1 MARIFDSSFEGRDN
15 VTRKRHGLPWLPI
28 ELSSLRE
35 LYQEGKSLQEMC
47 EMLER
52 PATGTL
58 TKLVGVG
65 CLRREMDT
73 RSYRST
79 YYYRMPLAEDT
90 AAVNEAINQTTTKTT
105 TKTTEKEPAMT
116 AKLIE
121 NKVYINGTEATGLSD
136 KEIFVLIAKT
146 EDEIDKLKAIKTPSK
161 KLAAAIDKMQED
173 VVKLATYVDER

>member
-15 VTRKRHGLPWLPI
+15 VTRKRHGLPWLAA

-35 LYQEGKSLQEMC
+35 LFQEGKSLQEMC

-65 CLRREMDT
+65 CLRRETDP
-73 RSYRST
+73 RSYRSI
-79 YYYRMPLAEDT
+79 YYCRMPLAEDT
-90 AAVNEAINQTTTKTT
+90 AAVNEAINQTIQ
-105 TKTTEKEPAMT
+105 KETIMT

-121 NKVYINGTEATGLSD
+121 NKVYINGTDATGLSD

-146 EDEIDKLKAIKTPSK
+146 EVEIDKMKAIKTPSK

>member
-15 VTRKRHGLPWLPI
+15 VTRKRHGLPWLAA

-58 TKLVGVG
+58 AKLVGVG
-65 CLRREMDT
+65 CLTRETDT
-73 RSYRST
+73 RNYRST
-79 YYYRMPLAEDT
+79 YYCRMPLAEDT
-90 AAVNEAINQTTTKTT
+90 AAVNEAINQTTTETIQ
-105 TKTTEKEPAMT
+105 KEPAMT

-121 NKVYINGTEATGLSD
+121 NKVYINGTDATGLSD

-146 EDEIDKLKAIKTPSK
+146 EAEIDKMKAIKTPSK
-161 KLAAAIDKMQED
+161 KLAAAIDKLQED

>member
-1 MARIFDSSFEGRDN
+1 MAQIFDSSFESRDN
-15 VTRKRHGLPWLPI
+15 VTRKRHGLPWLTV
-28 ELSSLRE
+28 ELSRLRE
-35 LYQEGKSLQEMC
+35 LYQEGRSLQEMC

-65 CLRREMDT
+65 CLRRETDT
-73 RSYRST
+73 RSYQST
-79 YYYRMPLAEDT
+79 YYCRMPLAEDT
-90 AAVNEAINQTTTKTT
+90 AAVNEAINQTTQ
-105 TKTTEKEPAMT
+105 KEPAMT

-121 NKVYINGTEATGLSD
+121 NKVYINGTDATGLSD

-146 EDEIDKLKAIKTPSK
+146 EAEIDKMKAIKTPSK
-161 KLAAAIDKMQED
+161 KLAAAIDKLQED

>member
-1 MARIFDSSFEGRDN
+1 MTRIFDSSFEGRDN
-15 VTRKRHGLPWLPI
+15 VTRKRHGLPWLST
-28 ELSSLRE
+28 ELLRLRE
-35 LYQEGKSLQEMC
+35 LFQEGKSLQEMC

-58 TKLVGVG
+58 AKLVGVG
-65 CLRREMDT
+65 CLTRETDT
-73 RSYRST
+73 RSYRSI

-90 AAVNEAINQTTTKTT
+90 AAVNEAINQTT
-105 TKTTEKEPAMT
+105 EKEPAMT

-121 NKVYINGTEATGLSD
+121 NKVYINGTDATGLSD

-146 EDEIDKLKAIKTPSK
+146 EVEIDKMKAIKTPSK
-161 KLAAAIDKMQED
+161 KLAAAIDKLQED

>member
-1 MARIFDSSFEGRDN
+1 MARIFDSSFESRDN
-15 VTRKRHGLPWLPI
+15 VTRKRHGLPWLAA

-65 CLRREMDT
+65 CLRRETDT

-79 YYYRMPLAEDT
+79 YYCRMPLAEDT
-90 AAVNEAINQTTTKTT
+90 AAVNEAINQTI
-105 TKTTEKEPAMT
+105 EKEPTMT

-121 NKVYINGTEATGLSD
+121 NKVYINGTDATGLSD

-146 EDEIDKLKAIKTPSK
+146 EAEIDKMRAIKTPSK
-161 KLAAAIDKMQED
+161 KLAAAIDKLQED

>member
-15 VTRKRHGLPWLPI
+15 VTRKRRGLPWLPI

-35 LYQEGKSLQEMC
+35 LYQKGRSLQEMC
-47 EMLER
+47 ERLER
-52 PATGTL
+52 PAAGTL
-58 TKLVGVG
+58 AKLVAVG
-65 CLRREMDT
+65 CLRRETDY

-79 YYYRMPLAEDT
+79 YYYQMPLAEDT
-90 AAVNEAINQTTTKTT
+90 AAVNEAINQTT
-105 TKTTEKEPAMT
+105 EEEPTMT

-121 NKVYINGTEATGLSD
+121 NKVYINGTDATDLSD

-146 EDEIDKLKAIKTPSK
+146 EAEIDKLKAIKTPSK
-161 KLAAAIDKMQED
+161 KLAAAIDKLQGD

>member
-1 MARIFDSSFEGRDN
+1 MARIFDSSFESRDN

-35 LYQEGKSLQEMC
+35 LFQEGKSLQEMC
-47 EMLER
+47 EILER

-65 CLRREMDT
+65 CLRRETDA

-79 YYYRMPLAEDT
+79 YYCRMPLAEDT
-90 AAVNEAINQTTTKTT
+90 AAVNEAINQTTQ
-105 TKTTEKEPAMT
+105 KEPAMT

-121 NKVYINGTEATGLSD
+121 NKVYINGTDATGLSD

-146 EDEIDKLKAIKTPSK
+146 EAEIDKMRAIKTPSK
-161 KLAAAIDKMQED
+161 KLAAAIDKLQED

>member
-1 MARIFDSSFEGRDN
+1 MTRIFDSSFEGRDN
-15 VTRKRHGLPWLPI
+15 VTRKRHGLPWLAT

-65 CLRREMDT
+65 CLTRETDS
-73 RSYRST
+73 RSYRSI

-90 AAVNEAINQTTTKTT
+90 SAVNEAINQTTQ
-105 TKTTEKEPAMT
+105 KEPAMT

-121 NKVYINGTEATGLSD
+121 NKVYINGTDATGLSD

-146 EDEIDKLKAIKTPSK
+146 EAEIDKMKAIKTPSK
-161 KLAAAIDKMQED
+161 KLAAAIDKLQED

>member
-35 LYQEGKSLQEMC
+35 LYQNGKSLQEMC
-47 EMLER
+47 ERLER

-65 CLRREMDT
+65 CLRRETDT

-79 YYYRMPLAEDT
+79 YYCRMPIAEDT
-90 AAVNEAINQTTTKTT
+90 AAVNETINQTTQ
-105 TKTTEKEPAMT
+105 KEPAMT

-121 NKVYINGTEATGLSD
+121 NKVYINGTDATGLSD

-146 EDEIDKLKAIKTPSK
+146 EAEIDKMKAIKTPSK

>member
-15 VTRKRHGLPWLPI
+15 VTRKCHGMPWLST

-35 LYQEGKSLQEMC
+35 LYQEGKSLQEVC

-65 CLRREMDT
+65 CLRRETDP
-73 RSYRST
+73 RNYRSI

-90 AAVNEAINQTTTKTT
+90 AAVTEAINQTTQ
-105 TKTTEKEPAMT
+105 KEPTMT
-116 AKLIE
+116 VKLIE
-121 NKVYINGTEATGLSD
+121 NKVYINGTDATGLSD

-146 EDEIDKLKAIKTPSK
+146 EAEIDKMKAIKTSSK
-161 KLAAAIDKMQED
+161 KLAAAIDKLQED

>member
-1 MARIFDSSFEGRDN
+1 MTRIFDSSFEGRDN
-15 VTRKRHGLPWLPI
+15 VTRKRHGLPWLAA

-35 LYQEGKSLQEMC
+35 LFQEGRSLQEMC

-65 CLRREMDT
+65 CIRRETDT
-73 RSYRST
+73 RNYRST

-90 AAVNEAINQTTTKTT
+90 AAVNEAINQTETIQ
-105 TKTTEKEPAMT
+105 KEPTMT

-146 EDEIDKLKAIKTPSK
+146 EVEIDKMKAIKTPSK
-161 KLAAAIDKMQED
+161 NLAAAIDKMQED
-173 VVKLATYVDER
+173 VRKLATYVDER

>member
-15 VTRKRHGLPWLPI
+15 VTRKRHGLPWLPT

-35 LYQEGKSLQEMC
+35 LFQEGRSLQEMC

-65 CLRREMDT
+65 CLTRETDP
-73 RSYRST
+73 RSYRSI

-90 AAVNEAINQTTTKTT
+90 AAVNETINQTETTQ
-105 TKTTEKEPAMT
+105 KETIMT

-121 NKVYINGTEATGLSD
+121 NKVYINGTDATGLSD

-146 EDEIDKLKAIKTPSK
+146 EVEIDKMKAIKTPSK

>member
-15 VTRKRHGLPWLPI
+15 VTRKRHGLPWLAA

-35 LYQEGKSLQEMC
+35 LFQEGRSLQEMC

-65 CLRREMDT
+65 CLTRETDT
-73 RSYRST
+73 RNYRSI
-79 YYYRMPLAEDT
+79 YYYRMPLAEAT
-90 AAVNEAINQTTTKTT
+90 AAVNETINQTETIQ
-105 TKTTEKEPAMT
+105 KETIMT

-121 NKVYINGTEATGLSD
+121 NKVYINGTDATGLSD

-146 EDEIDKLKAIKTPSK
+146 EAEIDKMKAIKTPSK
-161 KLAAAIDKMQED
+161 KLAAAIDKLQED

>member
-15 VTRKRHGLPWLPI
+15 VTRKRHGLPWLAA

-35 LYQEGKSLQEMC
+35 LFQEGRSLQEMC

-65 CLRREMDT
+65 CIRRETDT
-73 RSYRST
+73 RNYRST

-90 AAVNEAINQTTTKTT
+90 AAVNEAINQTTTE
-105 TKTTEKEPAMT
+105 TTEKEPTMT

-121 NKVYINGTEATGLSD
+121 NKVYINGTDATGLSD

-146 EDEIDKLKAIKTPSK
+146 EVEIDKMKAIKTPSK
-161 KLAAAIDKMQED
+161 KLAAAIDKLQED

>member
-1 MARIFDSSFEGRDN
+1 MARIFDSSFESRDN
-15 VTRKRHGLPWLPI
+15 VTRKRHGLPWLTA

-35 LYQEGKSLQEMC
+35 LFQEGKSLQEMC
-47 EMLER
+47 EILER

-65 CLRREMDT
+65 CLRRETDT
-73 RSYRST
+73 RSYRSI

-90 AAVNEAINQTTTKTT
+90 AAVNETINQTETIQ
-105 TKTTEKEPAMT
+105 KEPAMT

-121 NKVYINGTEATGLSD
+121 NKVYINGTDATGLSD

-146 EDEIDKLKAIKTPSK
+146 EVEIDKMKAIKTPSK
-161 KLAAAIDKMQED
+161 KLAAAIDKLQED

>member
-15 VTRKRHGLPWLPI
+15 VTRKRHGLPWLAA

-35 LYQEGKSLQEMC
+35 LYQEGRSLQEMC

-58 TKLVGVG
+58 AKLVGVG
-65 CLRREMDT
+65 CLTRETDT
-73 RSYRST
+73 RNYRST
-79 YYYRMPLAEDT
+79 YYCRMPLAEDT
-90 AAVNEAINQTTTKTT
+90 AAVNETINQTETPQ
-105 TKTTEKEPAMT
+105 KEPAMT

-121 NKVYINGTEATGLSD
+121 NKVYINGTDATGLSD

-146 EDEIDKLKAIKTPSK
+146 EAEIDKMKAIKTPSK
-161 KLAAAIDKMQED
+161 KLAAAIDKLQED

>member
-1 MARIFDSSFEGRDN
+1 MTRIFDSSFEGRDN

-35 LYQEGKSLQEMC
+35 LYQKGRSLQEMC
-47 EMLER
+47 ERLER

-65 CLRREMDT
+65 CLRRETDT
-73 RSYRST
+73 RSYRSI
-79 YYYRMPLAEDT
+79 YYCRMPLAEDT
-90 AAVNEAINQTTTKTT
+90 AAVNETINQTETIQ
-105 TKTTEKEPAMT
+105 KEPAMT

-121 NKVYINGTEATGLSD
+121 NKVYINGTDATGLSD

-146 EDEIDKLKAIKTPSK
+146 EAEIDKMKAIKTPSK
-161 KLAAAIDKMQED
+161 KLSAAIDKLQED
-173 VVKLATYVDER
+173 VVKLANYVDER

>member
-35 LYQEGKSLQEMC
+35 LYQNGRSLQEMC
-47 EMLER
+47 ERLER

-65 CLRREMDT
+65 CLRRETDT
-73 RSYRST
+73 ISYRSI
-79 YYYRMPLAEDT
+79 YYCRMPLAEDT
-90 AAVNEAINQTTTKTT
+90 AAVNETINQTETIQ
-105 TKTTEKEPAMT
+105 KERTMT

-121 NKVYINGTEATGLSD
+121 NKVYINGTDATGLSD

-146 EDEIDKLKAIKTPSK
+146 EAEIDKMKAIKTPSK
-161 KLAAAIDKMQED
+161 KLAAAIDKLQED

>member
-15 VTRKRHGLPWLPI
+15 VTRKRHGMPWLST
-28 ELSSLRE
+28 ELLRLRE
-35 LYQEGKSLQEMC
+35 LFQEGKSLQEMC

-65 CLRREMDT
+65 CIRRETDT
-73 RSYRST
+73 RSYRSI

-90 AAVNEAINQTTTKTT
+90 AAVNEAINQTT
-105 TKTTEKEPAMT
+105 EKEPAMT

-121 NKVYINGTEATGLSD
+121 NKVYINGTDATGLSD

-146 EDEIDKLKAIKTPSK
+146 EVEIDKMKAIKTSSK
-161 KLAAAIDKMQED
+161 KLAAAIDKLQED

>member
-15 VTRKRHGLPWLPI
+15 VTRKRHGLPWLAA

-35 LYQEGKSLQEMC
+35 LFQEGRSLQEMC

-65 CLRREMDT
+65 CLRRETDT
-73 RSYRST
+73 RSYRSI

-90 AAVNEAINQTTTKTT
+90 AAVNETINQTETTQ
-105 TKTTEKEPAMT
+105 KESAMT

-121 NKVYINGTEATGLSD
+121 NKVYINGTDATGLSD

-146 EDEIDKLKAIKTPSK
+146 EAEIDKMKAIKTPSK
-161 KLAAAIDKMQED
+161 KLAAAIDKLQED

>member
-15 VTRKRHGLPWLPI
+15 VTRKRHGLPWLAA

-35 LYQEGKSLQEMC
+35 LYQEGRSLQEMC

-58 TKLVGVG
+58 IKLVGVG
-65 CLRREMDT
+65 CLRRETDT
-73 RSYRST
+73 RSYRSI
-79 YYYRMPLAEDT
+79 YYCRMPLAEDT
-90 AAVNEAINQTTTKTT
+90 AAVNETINQTETIQ
-105 TKTTEKEPAMT
+105 KEPAMT

-121 NKVYINGTEATGLSD
+121 NKVYINGTDATGLSD

-146 EDEIDKLKAIKTPSK
+146 EAEIDKMKAIKTSSK
-161 KLAAAIDKMQED
+161 KLAAAIDKLQED

>member
-1 MARIFDSSFEGRDN
+1 MARIFDSSFEGRDD

-35 LYQEGKSLQEMC
+35 LYQKGRSLQEMC

-65 CLRREMDT
+65 CLRRETDT
-73 RSYRST
+73 RSYRSI
-79 YYYRMPLAEDT
+79 YYYRMPLVEDT
-90 AAVNEAINQTTTKTT
+90 AAVNETINQTETIQ
-105 TKTTEKEPAMT
+105 KEPAMT

-121 NKVYINGTEATGLSD
+121 NKVYINGTDATGLSD

-146 EDEIDKLKAIKTPSK
+146 EVEIDKMKTIKTPSK
-161 KLAAAIDKMQED
+161 KLAAAIDKLQED

>member
-1 MARIFDSSFEGRDN
+1 MTRIFDSSFEGRDN
-15 VTRKRHGLPWLPI
+15 VTRKRHGLPWLTA

-65 CLRREMDT
+65 CLRRETDT
-73 RSYRST
+73 RSYRSI
-79 YYYRMPLAEDT
+79 YYYRMPLVEDT
-90 AAVNEAINQTTTKTT
+90 AAVNETINQTETIQ
-105 TKTTEKEPAMT
+105 KEPAMT

-121 NKVYINGTEATGLSD
+121 NKVYINGTDATGLSD

-146 EDEIDKLKAIKTPSK
+146 EAEIDKMKAIKTPSK
-161 KLAAAIDKMQED
+161 KLAAAIDKLQED

>member
-1 MARIFDSSFEGRDN
+1 MARIFDSSFESRDN
-15 VTRKRHGLPWLPI
+15 VTRKRHGLPWLTA

-35 LYQEGKSLQEMC
+35 LFQEGKSLQEMC
-47 EMLER
+47 EILER

-65 CLRREMDT
+65 CLRRETDT
-73 RSYRST
+73 RSYRSI
-79 YYYRMPLAEDT
+79 YYCRMPLAEDT
-90 AAVNEAINQTTTKTT
+90 AAVNETINQTETIQ
-105 TKTTEKEPAMT
+105 KEPAMT

-121 NKVYINGTEATGLSD
+121 NKVYINGTDATGLSD

-146 EDEIDKLKAIKTPSK
+146 EAEIDKMKAIKTPSK
-161 KLAAAIDKMQED
+161 KLAAAIDRLQED

>member
-1 MARIFDSSFEGRDN
+1 VARIFDSSFEGRDK
-15 VTRKRHGLPWLPI
+15 VTRKRHGLPWLTA

-58 TKLVGVG
+58 AKLVGVG

-79 YYYRMPLAEDT
+79 YYCRMPLAEDT
-90 AAVNEAINQTTTKTT
+90 ADVNEAINQTE
-105 TKTTEKEPAMT
+105 TTEKEPTMT

-121 NKVYINGTEATGLSD
+121 NKVYINGTDATDLSD

-146 EDEIDKLKAIKTPSK
+146 EAEIDRMKAIKTPSK
-161 KLAAAIDKMQED
+161 KLAAAIDKLQED
-173 VVKLATYVDER
+173 VVKLAAYVDER

>member
-15 VTRKRHGLPWLPI
+15 VTRKRHGLPWLAT

-35 LYQEGKSLQEMC
+35 LFQEGRSLQEMC

-58 TKLVGVG
+58 AKLVGVG
-65 CLRREMDT
+65 CLTRETDT
-73 RSYRST
+73 RSYRSI

-90 AAVNEAINQTTTKTT
+90 AAVNETINQ
-105 TKTTEKEPAMT
+105 TTEKEPTMT

-121 NKVYINGTEATGLSD
+121 NKVYINGTDATGLSD

-146 EDEIDKLKAIKTPSK
+146 EVEIDKMKAIKTPSK
-161 KLAAAIDKMQED
+161 KLAAAIDKLQED

>member
-1 MARIFDSSFEGRDN
+1 MTRIFDSSFEGRDN
-15 VTRKRHGLPWLPI
+15 VTRKRHGLPWLST
-28 ELSSLRE
+28 ELLRLRE
-35 LYQEGKSLQEMC
+35 LFQEGKSLQEMC

-65 CLRREMDT
+65 CLTRETDT
-73 RSYRST
+73 RSYRSI

-90 AAVNEAINQTTTKTT
+90 AAVNEAINQTT
-105 TKTTEKEPAMT
+105 EKEPAMT

-121 NKVYINGTEATGLSD
+121 NKVYINGTDATGLSD

-146 EDEIDKLKAIKTPSK
+146 EVEIDKMKAIKTPSK
-161 KLAAAIDKMQED
+161 KLAAAIDKLQED

>member
-15 VTRKRHGLPWLPI
+15 VTRKRHGLPWLAA

-65 CLRREMDT
+65 CLRRETDT
-73 RSYRST
+73 RSYRSI

-90 AAVNEAINQTTTKTT
+90 AAVTEAINQTETTQ
-105 TKTTEKEPAMT
+105 KEPAMT

-121 NKVYINGTEATGLSD
+121 NKVYINGTDATGLSD
-136 KEIFVLIAKT
+136 KGIFVLIAKT
-146 EDEIDKLKAIKTPSK
+146 EAEIDKMKAIKTPSK
-161 KLAAAIDKMQED
+161 KLAAAIDKLQED

>member
-15 VTRKRHGLPWLPI
+15 VTRKRHGLPWLPT

-52 PATGTL
+52 PATGAL

-65 CLRREMDT
+65 CLRRETDT
-73 RSYRST
+73 RSYRSI

-90 AAVNEAINQTTTKTT
+90 AAVNETINQTETIQ
-105 TKTTEKEPAMT
+105 KEPTMT

-121 NKVYINGTEATGLSD
+121 NKVYINGTDATGLSD

-146 EDEIDKLKAIKTPSK
+146 EAEIDKMKAIKTPSK
-161 KLAAAIDKMQED
+161 KLAAAIDKLQED

>member
-15 VTRKRHGLPWLPI
+15 ITRKRHGLPWLAA

-35 LYQEGKSLQEMC
+35 LFQEGKSLQEMC

-65 CLRREMDT
+65 CLRRETDL
-73 RSYRST
+73 RSYRSI

-90 AAVNEAINQTTTKTT
+90 AAVNEAINQTT
-105 TKTTEKEPAMT
+105 EKEPTMT

-121 NKVYINGTEATGLSD
+121 NKVYINGTDATGLSD

-146 EDEIDKLKAIKTPSK
+146 EAEIDKMKTIKTPSK
-161 KLAAAIDKMQED
+161 KLAAAIDKLQED

>member
-15 VTRKRHGLPWLPI
+15 VTRKRHGLPWLAA

-65 CLRREMDT
+65 CLRRETDP
-73 RSYRST
+73 RNYRSI

-90 AAVNEAINQTTTKTT
+90 AAVNETINQTETIQ
-105 TKTTEKEPAMT
+105 KEPAMT

-121 NKVYINGTEATGLSD
+121 NKVYINGTDATGLSD

-146 EDEIDKLKAIKTPSK
+146 EVEIDKMKAIKTPSK
-161 KLAAAIDKMQED
+161 KLAAAIDKLQED

>member
-15 VTRKRHGLPWLPI
+15 VTRKRHGLPWLTT

-47 EMLER
+47 EILER

-65 CLRREMDT
+65 CLRRETDA

-79 YYYRMPLAEDT
+79 YYCRMPLAEDT
-90 AAVNEAINQTTTKTT
+90 AAVNEAINQTI
-105 TKTTEKEPAMT
+105 EKEPTMT

-121 NKVYINGTEATGLSD
+121 NKVYINGTDATGLSD

-146 EDEIDKLKAIKTPSK
+146 EAEIDKMKAIKTPSK
-161 KLAAAIDKMQED
+161 KLAAAIDKLQED

>member
-15 VTRKRHGLPWLPI
+15 VTRKRHGMPWLST

-65 CLRREMDT
+65 CIRRETDT
-73 RSYRST
+73 ISYRSI
-79 YYYRMPLAEDT
+79 YYCRMPLVEDT
-90 AAVNEAINQTTTKTT
+90 AAVNETINQTI
-105 TKTTEKEPAMT
+105 EKEPTMT

-121 NKVYINGTEATGLSD
+121 NKVYINGTDATGLSD

-146 EDEIDKLKAIKTPSK
+146 EAEIDKMKAIKTSSK
-161 KLAAAIDKMQED
+161 KLAAAIDKLQED

>member
-1 MARIFDSSFEGRDN
+1 MALIFDSSFEGRDN
-15 VTRKRHGLPWLPI
+15 VTRKRHGLPWLTT

-35 LYQEGKSLQEMC
+35 LYQEGRSLQEMC

-65 CLRREMDT
+65 CLSRETDT
-73 RSYRST
+73 RSYRSI

-90 AAVNEAINQTTTKTT
+90 AAVNEAINQTETTQ
-105 TKTTEKEPAMT
+105 KEPAMT

-121 NKVYINGTEATGLSD
+121 NKVYINGTDATDLSD

-146 EDEIDKLKAIKTPSK
+146 EAEIDKMKAIKTPSK
-161 KLAAAIDKMQED
+161 KLAAAIDKLQED

>member
-15 VTRKRHGLPWLPI
+15 VTRERHGLPWLPI

-35 LYQEGKSLQEMC
+35 LYQKGRSLQEMC

-58 TKLVGVG
+58 AKLVGVG
-65 CLRREMDT
+65 CLRREMDP

-79 YYYRMPLAEDT
+79 YYCRMPLAEDT
-90 AAVNEAINQTTTKTT
+90 AAVNETINQTETTQ
-105 TKTTEKEPAMT
+105 KEPAMT

-121 NKVYINGTEATGLSD
+121 NKVYINGTDATGLSD

-146 EDEIDKLKAIKTPSK
+146 EAEIDKMKAIKTPSK
-161 KLAAAIDKMQED
+161 KLAAAIDKLQED

>member
-15 VTRKRHGLPWLPI
+15 VTRKRHGLPWLTA

-35 LYQEGKSLQEMC
+35 LFQEGRSLQEMC

-58 TKLVGVG
+58 AKLVGVG
-65 CLRREMDT
+65 CLTRETDT
-73 RSYRST
+73 RNYRST
-79 YYYRMPLAEDT
+79 YYCRMPLAEDT
-90 AAVNEAINQTTTKTT
+90 AAVNEAINQTTTETIQ
-105 TKTTEKEPAMT
+105 KEPAMT

-121 NKVYINGTEATGLSD
+121 NKVYINGTDATGLSD

-146 EDEIDKLKAIKTPSK
+146 EAEIDKMKAIKTPSK
-161 KLAAAIDKMQED
+161 KLAAAIDKLQED

>member
-15 VTRKRHGLPWLPI
+15 VTRKRHGLPWLTA

-65 CLRREMDT
+65 CLRRETDT
-73 RSYRST
+73 RSYRSI
-79 YYYRMPLAEDT
+79 YYCRMPLAEDT
-90 AAVNEAINQTTTKTT
+90 AAVNETINQTETTQ
-105 TKTTEKEPAMT
+105 KEPAMT

-121 NKVYINGTEATGLSD
+121 NKVYINGTDATGLSD

-146 EDEIDKLKAIKTPSK
+146 EAEIDKMKAIKTPSK
-161 KLAAAIDKMQED
+161 KLAAAIDKLQED